1 MNLFDIVVVQPIF
14 NLLVLIYSVIPG
26 ADFGLALIVLT
37 IIIRF
42 LMWPLVKS
50 QLHQVKIMRKLQ
62 PELKKIK
69 AQAKGNKQQEG
80 MMMMELY
87 KKYGVNP
94 FRTIGILLVQLP
106 IFIALYRVIQI
117 FTLRRDEIGNYTYSF
132 LENIP
137 VIRQI
142 IDDPST
148 FNEKLFNFI
157 DLTAHAVSSE
167 GINIILVVLA
177 LVAAGTQFV
186 LSRQTTPQQ
195 DSDKRLRDILAEASE
210 GKQPDQAEMNAVMM
224 RKMMKFLPIMM
235 FFIMINLPAA
245 LALYYTVS
253 NLVAVIQQRYILKK
267 DETEL
272 EEIAAE
278 ATKKSAEKRAKK
290 ATAAKTVSKPKRS
303 KGDSIPTGATITRI
317 TAKDNRPS
325 AKKSQKED

>member
-1 MNLFDIVVVQPIF
+1 MNPFDIVVVQPIF

-50 QLHQVKIMRKLQ
+50 QLHQVKVMRKLQ

-69 AQAKGNKQQEG
+69 VKAKGNKQQEG
-80 MMMMELY
+80 AMMMELY
-87 KKYGVNP
+87 KTHGVNP
-94 FRTIGILLVQLP
+94 FRSIGILLVQLP
-106 IFIALYRVIQI
+106 IFIALYQVIRI
-117 FTLRRDEIGNYTYSF
+117 FTDRRDEIGNYTYSF

-137 VIRQI
+137 VIHQI
-142 IDDPST
+142 IADPSS

-157 DLTAHAVSSE
+157 DLTEHAVGSN
-167 GINIILVVLA
+167 GINIVLILLA
-177 LVAAGTQFV
+177 LVAAGTQFI

-210 GKQPDQAEMNAVMM
+210 GKQPDQSEMNAVMM

-235 FFIMINLPAA
+235 FFIMVNLPAA

-272 EEIAAE
+272 EAIADE
-278 ATKKSAEKRAKK
+278 PSKKAAKK
-290 ATAAKTVSKPKRS
+290 TVPKSTPTNEKAKAAPKAKRS
-303 KGDSIPTGATITRI
+303 GSDSIPSGATVTRI
-317 TAKDNRPS
+317 TAKDSRANN
-325 AKKSQKED
+325 KKG